1 MQTLTLNDGTVLQNS
16 HVLRDRN
23 ILWFYLQEITFAGA
37 FELMANAEKT
47 ARIEQDAYG
56 SVTAFEGY
64 TDLFCLRREDDG
76 MITGGLYKTE
86 E

>member
-1 MQTLTLNDGTVLQNS
+1 MVSQLCSSSQ
-16 HVLRDRN
+16 
-23 ILWFYLQEITFAGA
+23 QP
-37 FELMANAEKT
+37 AEKT